1 MSTTRNHIALLPT
14 YIGAGLGMLA
24 FLLIGA
30 VPGVLYGGYM
40 GLVMTEALFG
50 HVDEVSMLA
59 RAVTGGGMVLGV
71 LSSLF
76 LFLVAGAFGGTLVGL
91 PFARL
96 LRSASAPAAVPS
108 EVAVQSRSH

>member
-1 MSTTRNHIALLPT
+1 MSTSRNHIALLPT

-24 FLLIGA
+24 FLLVGA

-59 RAVTGGGMVLGV
+59 RSVTGGGMILGL
-71 LSSLF
+71 LSSMF
-76 LFLVAGAFGGTLVGL
+76 LFLVSGAFAGTLVGL

-96 LRSASAPAAVPS
+96 LHGASASAAVPS
-108 EVAVQSRSH
+108 PVAAETPSR